1 MKRTDFVI
9 LGYMKLSVITYLII
23 TTVILVAVIVFVA
36 FEIPF
41 HIIFFTTLLGQI
53 LFIYSIFK
61 VLTDTYT
68 TDKTFDDFYEDHPIK
83 KESARFIHESQKKEL
98 PNDN

>member
-9 LGYMKLSVITYLII
+9 LGYMKLSVIISDYYY
-23 TTVILVAVIVFVA
+23 VILVAVIVFVA

-83 KESARFIHESQKKEL
+83 KESARLFMNHKDS
-98 PNDN
+98 NDN